1 MSQSKITTCVFPVA
15 GFGSR
20 FLPATKAIPKEMLP
34 VVDKPLIQY
43 GVEEAVSAGLTQVCF
58 INGRH
63 KYAIENHFDHN
74 VELENSVAG
83 SSKEA
88 LLADVN
94 RLMDDCQFTSIRQ
107 LEANGL
113 GHAIGCSA
121 PVVGDAPFAVILPD
135 DLCINLNGTS
145 VLQQMVEL
153 YEKYQCSIVAIEEVP
168 EDQVYK
174 YGVIEGVEEEEGVY
188 RLSNMVE
195 KPPVEEAPSNLA
207 IIGRYVLTPDVF
219 KLIQETEPGANGEIQ
234 ITDALMKQAAKGKV
248 IGYKFKGQRF
258 DCGSVPGY
266 VAATNF
272 CFANL
277 YNA

>member
-1 MSQSKITTCVFPVA
+1 MSQSKVTTCVFPVA

-43 GVEEAVSAGLTQVCF
+43 GVEEAVSAGLNQVCF

-74 VELENSVAG
+74 VELEASIAG
-83 SSKEA
+83 GSKEA
-88 LLADVN
+88 MLADVN
-94 RLMDDCQFTSIRQ
+94 RLMDECAFTSIRQ
-107 LEANGL
+107 LQANGL
-113 GHAIGCSA
+113 GHAIGCSE

-135 DLCINLNGTS
+135 DLCINQDGPS

-153 YEKYQCSIVAIEEVP
+153 YERFQCSVVAIEEVP
-168 EDQVYK
+168 MDQVYK
-174 YGVIEGVEEEEGVY
+174 YGVIEGVEEEEGVF

-207 IIGRYVLTPDVF
+207 IIGRYILTPDVF
-219 KLIQETEPGANGEIQ
+219 KLIAETETGANGEIQ
-234 ITDALMKQAAKGKV
+234 ITDALMKQAAEGNV
-248 IGYKFKGQRF
+248 IGYKFKGRRF

-266 VAATNF
+266 VQATNF
-272 CFANL
+272 CFENL
-277 YNA
+277 YKG

>member
-1 MSQSKITTCVFPVA
+1 MSQTKVTTCVFPVA

-20 FLPATKAIPKEMLP
+20 FLPATKSVPKEMLP

-43 GVEEAVSAGLTQVCF
+43 GVEEAVSAGLSQMCF

-74 VELENSVAG
+74 VELENSIAG
-83 SSKEA
+83 GSKEA
-88 LLADVN
+88 LLSGVN
-94 RLMDDCQFTSIRQ
+94 RLMDECSFTSIRQ
-107 LEANGL
+107 LQANGL
-113 GHAIGCSA
+113 GHAIGCSN

-135 DLCINLNGTS
+135 DLCINMNGDS
-145 VLQQMVEL
+145 VLKQMVDL
-153 YEKYQCSIVAIEEVP
+153 YDKYQCSVVAIEEVP
-168 EDQVYK
+168 RDLVYK

-207 IIGRYVLTPDVF
+207 IIGRYVLSPDIF
-219 KLIQETEPGANGEIQ
+219 DLIDATEPGANGEIQ
-234 ITDALMKQAAKGKV
+234 ITDALMKQAAEGKV

-277 YNA
+277 YQQ